1 MSHVA
6 VMTGL
11 MSQDSA
17 LMGLYVSVLALSF
30 TFVLSARLRQHR
42 TLFDGLAGSR
52 DAANERAIGLLKKCL
67 TPEQRE
73 QYEKQGFFYV
83 IGSDTGRLYRIK
95 HGTQNNIEEL
105 DKSRARKV
113 CGWCFLPVGCL
124 TAGDVMLAQKI
135 ALENN
140 ELETLAIANR
150 QVGPHNPTLPANHR

>member
-1 MSHVA
+1 M
-6 VMTGL
+6 
-11 MSQDSA
+11 
-17 LMGLYVSVLALSF
+17 
-30 TFVLSARLRQHR
+30 
-42 TLFDGLAGSR
+42 
-52 DAANERAIGLLKKCL
+52 
-67 TPEQRE
+67 
-73 QYEKQGFFYV
+73 

-113 CGWCFLPVGCL
+113 CGWCFLPEGCL

-150 QVGPHNPTLPANHR
+150 L